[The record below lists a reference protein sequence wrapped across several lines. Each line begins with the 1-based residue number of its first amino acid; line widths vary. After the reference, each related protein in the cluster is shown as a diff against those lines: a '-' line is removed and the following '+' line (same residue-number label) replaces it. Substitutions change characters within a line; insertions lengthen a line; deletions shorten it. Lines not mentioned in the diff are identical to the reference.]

1 MSGALV
7 PVAGQLALALIVG
20 NVLLDQ
26 IGFPVPAVP
35 TLVVVGAV
43 VVDHRAWGVEL
54 FVFAVAACMSAD
66 IAWYAAGRIYG
77 NRVMKLLCRISVTPD
92 SCVNDTQSRFERWG
106 PKAIVVA
113 KFVPGLA
120 IIAPPLA
127 GALRMGWAP
136 FVGLTAIS
144 AALWVGVYMAA
155 GMLLKRQI
163 DWLLPRAANLGGP
176 AAALLGAALVAY
188 VAFKWWQRQRFYARL
203 RMARISVQELN
214 DRLLSVPA
222 PVVVDVRSPTARTLD
237 PRRIPGA
244 LHVPLSEVGGRL
256 GELARDSE
264 IVLYCTCP
272 NEASA
277 AQTAKVLI
285 RHGFTRVRPLH
296 GGLDAWIEAGFE
308 VDTFPPPDAAAK
320 SNAEP
325 RLASDG

>member
-1 MSGALV
+1 MTGAFA

-35 TLVVVGAV
+35 TLVVAGAV
-43 VVDHRAWGVEL
+43 VVDHWAWGAEL
-54 FVFAVAACMSAD
+54 FVLAVAVCMAAD

-127 GALRMGWAP
+127 GALRMGWAR

-144 AALWVGVYMAA
+144 AALWVGVYLSA

-163 DWLLPRAANLGGP
+163 DWLLPRVANLGGP
-176 AAALLGAALVAY
+176 AAALLGAVLAAY
-188 VAFKWWQRQRFYARL
+188 VGFKWWQRQRFYSML
-203 RMARISVQELN
+203 RMARISARELN
-214 DRLLSVPA
+214 ERLMSGPT

-244 LHVPLSEVGGRL
+244 LHVPLNEVGGRL
-256 GELARDSE
+256 GELPRDSE

-296 GGLDAWIEAGFE
+296 GGLDAWIDAGFK
-308 VDTFPPPDAAAK
+308 VDTFPSPENGAASGAGDL
-320 SNAEP
+320 S
-325 RLASDG
+325 ASDR